1 MVYSRTSATFVV
13 YPFGEMS
20 HDPPSINAEHGVENT
35 TIAVFLQDS
44 GIIRPAIESSL
55 TAHLEAHSPPL

>member
-55 TAHLEAHSPPL
+55 TAH